1 MVALAV
7 STPRSL
13 NASPSNF
20 RLSRATDTGTK
31 PRRSNSA
38 ITKRPVCP
46 DAPKTAT
53 VRDLSLI
60 PFEATF
66 ILLVSLEANLAAR
79 PTSRFQ
85 NRAHFES
92 SWHWLLENILSREKL
107 LVVCPIACN
116 RILSFAV
123 RLSLFTTWTA
133 MPHGEVHLPKRK

>member
-13 NASPSNF
+13 NASASTF
-20 RLSRATDTGTK
+20 RLSRATASGAK

-38 ITKRPVCP
+38 TTKRPVCP

-66 ILLVSLEANLAAR
+66 ILLVSLKANLAAR

-85 NRAHFES
+85 NRARFES
-92 SWHWLLENILSREKL
+92 SRRWSLENILRSEEHTSELQSLRHLVCRLLLEKK
-107 LVVCPIACN
+107 N
-116 RILSFAV
+116 
-123 RLSLFTTWTA
+123 
-133 MPHGEVHLPKRK
+133 K